1 MVTAIIL
8 AGGKGERMGTAGA
21 DKCFLSLGSK
31 PVIAWSLLA
40 FETCAD
46 VDHIILVTRKEQ
58 LNSARMLITLFGLS
72 KLVKLV
78 SGGSRRQ
85 DSVQAGLQAMDP
97 DTRIVVVHDGAR
109 PCVRPELISRTI
121 STVKKFGSGVAAAK
135 LVDTIKVAEKGM
147 LATKTL
153 DRDTLWAVQT
163 PQAFKSADLIK
174 AYKKVESKKA
184 TVTDDAGA
192 FEFINEPVHIV
203 ESIEPNIKITR
214 AADLGIAAAIL
225 QLTLDMN

>member
-8 AGGKGERMGTAGA
+8 AGGKGERMGIAGA
-21 DKCFLSLGSK
+21 DKCFLSLGSR
-31 PVIAWSLLA
+31 PVIAWTLLA
-40 FETCAD
+40 FENCTD
-46 VDHIILVTRKEQ
+46 VDQIVLVTRKEQ

-72 KLVKLV
+72 KLSKIVA
-78 SGGSRRQ
+78 GGSRRQ

-97 DTRIVVVHDGAR
+97 DTRIVVIHDGAR
-109 PCVRPELISRTI
+109 PCVRPDLISRTI
-121 STVKKFGSGVAAAK
+121 ATAKKFGSGVAGAK
-135 LVDTIKVAEKGM
+135 LVDTIRQAEKGM

-153 DRDTLWAVQT
+153 DREALWAVQT
-163 PQAFKSADLIK
+163 PQAFKPADLIK

-203 ESIEPNIKITR
+203 ESLEPNTKITR
-214 AADLGIAAAIL
+214 ASDLGIAAAIL
-225 QLTLDMN
+225 QLTPGIN